1 MKSFKNIISLIVLA
15 SFVFLIPLKTNAL
28 TIEEVIK
35 NLNDLQPSNITNIKD
50 AINYYDYQES
60 IDEISSIL
68 DESLNCSKEANEELD
83 ELNTLMNSINDKNKT
98 LLTIKDKKEYDSA
111 IDTLKEEVELA
122 KQINSS
128 AKTSS
133 QEGLD
138 KYNEAI
144 EKYASL
150 KSELEDK
157 KAKTEAILNANI
169 MATNA
174 KLDAINSL
182 LEELVKHEDKLKE
195 AFNEANKAYDNA
207 KASATAAN
215 TNFVEKLEALKE
227 YVEVN
232 AGDELNDLIEVNTK
246 YITSGILYASSQIAL
261 KLIDVEINL
270 VEAEIESLNEE
281 LILLDQKLELYKNAV
296 TEKEEDLNELNEE
309 LENLTQSLNTN
320 GTVNQIEAQIINA
333 EKYLEELKQSKDE
346 QTKCSEYMPELKA
359 AIEAGNAEE
368 VVKLLLKNEKAY
380 GFTEKNIEVET
391 KKELNS
397 NFEIVDYI
405 IVTDLD
411 SSEEYVY
418 SYKENNGVVTIY
430 YQNYVDEHEVSE
442 LTGEITAGKFL
453 AYLDGSAKKIGS
465 ININESFF
473 SYNININ
480 INGFIAN
487 GKYFEVKKE
496 NNNWFAIEKTVKIS
510 LSGIQLVD
518 GNKTAITVTEAGHY
532 EQGNSNH
539 ITSEIAVNKCTALE
553 NNTIDTEISLQETL
567 IDALE
572 QKLVIA
578 TELEQNITDKQT
590 EKATINEELA
600 TAQVEYDNQKAII
613 TNEDGL
619 TYSDIESKI
628 AELEGKL
635 NHYPNSIGDL
645 ADLAN
650 LKNIIN
656 GATQGNVDVKS
667 ILETI
672 NNLNIGLNHK
682 RTLVELLDKI
692 LEKNYNNAKEELK
705 DVVGEDIENISNILN
720 DLAPLITEV
729 AESNLNLVEEKVKYE
744 LAKANYDAYLEAKK
758 IILDAKENTLEELEE
773 LENLKTENDFDLS
786 DLEFKIKEA
795 EDALVNINNDVEVTI
810 NDYVE
815 VKEENTESD
824 NKPTSDNTT
833 ETSKSDKNDSSKE
846 EKVEI
851 KDSTEE
857 TYEEE
862 LENGFNWL
870 NLLWLLPIA
879 IILFF
884 IIFFIKRRKE
894 EE

>member
-28 TIEEVIK
+28 TIEEIIK

-150 KSELEDK
+150 KSDLEDK

-232 AGDELNDLIEVNTK
+232 AEDELNDLIEVNTK

-281 LILLDQKLELYKNAV
+281 LILLDQKLEPYKNAV

-430 YQNYVDEHEVSE
+430 YQNYVDEHEVTE
-442 LTGEITAGKFL
+442 LTGTLTSGKYL
-453 AYLDGSAKKIGS
+453 AYLNGT
-465 ININESFF
+465 
-473 SYNININ
+473 SYNVTTVDIPILGKLTGFNVDSKIYYN
-480 INGFIAN
+480 LRYDNGWKATITTDECEEKVW
-487 GKYFEVKKE
+487 GICVSYKKQDV
-496 NNNWFAIEKTVKIS
+496 NVI
-510 LSGIQLVD
+510 
-518 GNKTAITVTEAGHY
+518 VTEAGHY

-600 TAQVEYDNQKAII
+600 TAQAEYDNQKAII

-619 TYSDIESKI
+619 TYSDIEAKI
-628 AELEGKL
+628 AELEDKL

-667 ILETI
+667 IIESI

-692 LEKNYNNAKEELK
+692 LENN
-705 DVVGEDIENISNILN
+705 
-720 DLAPLITEV
+720 
-729 AESNLNLVEEKVKYE
+729 
-744 LAKANYDAYLEAKK
+744 
-758 IILDAKENTLEELEE
+758 
-773 LENLKTENDFDLS
+773 
-786 DLEFKIKEA
+786 
-795 EDALVNINNDVEVTI
+795 
-810 NDYVE
+810 
-815 VKEENTESD
+815 
-824 NKPTSDNTT
+824 
-833 ETSKSDKNDSSKE
+833 
-846 EKVEI
+846 
-851 KDSTEE
+851 
-857 TYEEE
+857 
-862 LENGFNWL
+862 
-870 NLLWLLPIA
+870 
-879 IILFF
+879 
-884 IIFFIKRRKE
+884 
-894 EE
+894 